1 MAKDGTRRGGAR
13 IGSGKKPSSENKEIL
28 DFGLTDLP
36 DLPEPAELEGVD
48 MPPIDDFLTD
58 IQRDG
63 TKLEAERIFRQTYV
77 WLKKHGCEKLVPQQL
92 INQYAMAVARWIQA
106 ERYISKLG
114 SIAKHPTV
122 GSPITSPYVTMSLN
136 YTKQISNIWFQIYSI
151 VKDNGNNVGEMDECD
166 LTMERLLRS
175 RKG

>member
-1 MAKDGTRRGGAR
+1 MAKDGTARGGPR
-13 IGSGKKPSSENKEIL
+13 VGNGRKPTNKNKELL
-28 DFGLTDLP
+28 DLGLVGLP
-36 DLPEPAELEGVD
+36 DLPEPSELEGVD
-48 MPPIDDFLTD
+48 MPPIDEFLLD

-63 TKLEAERIFRQTYV
+63 TKLEAERIFKQTYV

-106 ERYISKLG
+106 EQYISKLG

-136 YTKQISNIWFQIYSI
+136 YTKQISNMWYQIYSI
-151 VKDNGNNVGEMDECD
+151 VKDNGNAGAEVDESD
-166 LTMERLLRS
+166 MTMEMLLRS

>member
-1 MAKDGTRRGGAR
+1 MAKDGTVRGGR
-13 IGSGKKPSSENKEIL
+13 RVGSGKKPAEKNKELL
-28 DFGLTDLP
+28 DMGLVGLP

-48 MPPIDDFLTD
+48 MPPVDDFLKET
-58 IQRDG
+58 QRDG
-63 TKLEAERIFRQTYV
+63 TQLEAERIFKQTYL
-77 WLKKHGCEKLVPQQL
+77 WLKKHGCENLVPQQL

-106 ERYISKLG
+106 EQYISRLG

-136 YTKQISNIWFQIYSI
+136 YTKQISNTWYQIYSI
-151 VKDNGNNVGEMDECD
+151 VKDNGSGGTEMNDSD
-166 LTMERLLRS
+166 MVMEKLLRS